1 MGDNMR
7 MELLKKL
14 KIISEDYLSFFLSMK
29 NACDDINGDYDDIQ
43 VSEHKTVF
51 NLKEPEPSEDDGGKN
66 GDGEKLKAEAKEKAE
81 ADDKDELDN
90 DIIKELSIFRL
101 YFNEMNFNIQ
111 MNNAKHINNAI
122 ISKLKGVCKH
132 DIVEDDID
140 IDVDRTMKIKY
151 CKHCECTFD

>member
-1 MGDNMR
+1 MGDNLR

-29 NACDDINGDYDDIQ
+29 NACDDVNSDYDDIQ

-51 NLKEPEPSEDDGGKN
+51 NLKEEINE
-66 GDGEKLKAEAKEKAE
+66 EKEKE
-81 ADDKDELDN
+81 SNRINN
-90 DIIKELSIFRL
+90 DITAELSIFHL

-111 MNNAKHINNAI
+111 MNNAKHINNSI
-122 ISKLKGVCKH
+122 ISRLKELCNH
-132 DIVEDDID
+132 EIVEDDID

-151 CKHCECTFD
+151 CRICECTFD

>member
-1 MGDNMR
+1 MANNPR

-14 KIISEDYLSFFLSMK
+14 KLISEDYLSFFLSMK

-51 NLKEPEPSEDDGGKN
+51 NLKEPDPIEKGEEGEDGEDGGEE
-66 GDGEKLKAEAKEKAE
+66 GEEEN
-81 ADDKDELDN
+81 DVDR

-122 ISKLKGVCKH
+122 ISKLKDVCKH

-140 IDVDRTMKIKY
+140 IDVDRTMKIRY
-151 CKHCECTFD
+151 CKFCECTFE